1 MWVLGALA
9 RGAGGVWGSLRWFG
23 LGILIERGGV
33 GGGAVRGQGGSSSS
47 SCAFFGL
54 RFRSGVR

>member
-1 MWVLGALA
+1 
-9 RGAGGVWGSLRWFG
+9 
-23 LGILIERGGV
+23 LIERGGV

-54 RFRSGVR
+54 RFRGRKLWSC